1 MKASPVQAG
10 PPAAAER
17 SQASAGRVVTAVDAV
32 PITRQHDVQALETL
46 GDKLRNPG
54 APRPDSRLAAYTA
67 PLGSSWEASKS
78 SKAGAEP
85 LQHPEATAAAAAAA
99 YWLSLDP
106 RPASCSLAS
115 RWRTCISLRCC
126 AALC

>member
-1 MKASPVQAG
+1 MKASPVLAG

-54 APRPDSRLAAYTA
+54 APRPRQPTCGPHSDPGQLMGGVQGIQGGRSATA
-67 PLGSSWEASKS
+67 TAVGS
-78 SKAGAEP
+78 
-85 LQHPEATAAAAAAA
+85 AAAAAAA
-99 YWLSLDP
+99 CAYWRSLDP

-115 RWRTCISLRCC
+115 CWRTCISLHC
-126 AALC
+126 